1 MSDCPSKIAVDPVR
15 FPLIVVSELKRLIQ
29 SQNGVISISDMR
41 FFNLVGGQYSSFET
55 SQTYSDPATREI
67 QLFADTIF
75 AEPSQIYQIR
85 FPNKDITVRVLN
97 LKTVSFS

>member
-1 MSDCPSKIAVDPVR
+1 MK
-15 FPLIVVSELKRLIQ
+15 
-29 SQNGVISISDMR
+29 

-55 SQTYSDPATREI
+55 SQTYSDATTRQIE
-67 QLFADTIF
+67 LYADTIF

>member
-1 MSDCPSKIAVDPVR
+1 MK
-15 FPLIVVSELKRLIQ
+15 
-29 SQNGVISISDMR
+29 

-55 SQTYSDPATREI
+55 SQPYLDETTNQIELY
-67 QLFADTIF
+67 ADTIF

-97 LKTVSFS
+97 LKSVNFS